1 MMMSGFCSAIF
12 FTAAAPLLTA
22 TTSYPAS
29 ERIFLPMFWAVMLS
43 SANRILSDTSNT
55 FVQAARRQTG
65 AFGVADRRAM
75 KRAAQL
81 ARRRILKKRGG
92 GNEANLLIISCEVNG
107 NAAS

>member
-43 SANRILSDTSNT
+43 SANRILSDTSETPSLKLHVETYSRVYLVN
-55 FVQAARRQTG
+55 FWRVQRMAG
-65 AFGVADRRAM
+65 AEPIRSSSAFSLGVG
-75 KRAAQL
+75 KQ
-81 ARRRILKKRGG
+81 G
-92 GNEANLLIISCEVNG
+92 
-107 NAAS
+107 